1 MLRALSHYFVAA
13 VLAASCAVA
22 CAADP
27 VPPQDR
33 PETFRMLDKDQDGYI
48 SRAEAAAHPEVAA
61 NFDKADGDKDG
72 RLSLDEFQKVPLNR
86 SDQPGTF
93 RTPEQG

>member
-1 MLRALSHYFVAA
+1 MAANRSCIIAALLIAA
-13 VLAASCAVA
+13 ATSA

-27 VPPQDR
+27 LPPLDR
-33 PETFRMLDKDQDGYI
+33 AEAFRTLDADKDGFV

-61 NFDKADGDKDG
+61 NFDQADRNRDG
-72 RLSLDEFQKVPLNR
+72 RLSPEEFEAVPLNR

-93 RTPEQG
+93 RAPERG